1 MPSRMSTPVTG
12 LVSLVVG
19 LAGGEMRSVLGAG
32 GVGGVVGKWGGWRG
46 LVGVQGWPDGVV
58 VECGLGG

>member
-32 GVGGVVGKWGGWRG
+32 GVGGVVGKWGAWSAGVGGWFAYYRG
-46 LVGVQGWPDGVV
+46 
-58 VECGLGG
+58 

>member
-1 MPSRMSTPVTG
+1 MSTPVTG

-32 GVGGVVGKWGGWRG
+32 GVGEMICLLWGGWRG

-58 VECGLGG
+58 VGCRRSG